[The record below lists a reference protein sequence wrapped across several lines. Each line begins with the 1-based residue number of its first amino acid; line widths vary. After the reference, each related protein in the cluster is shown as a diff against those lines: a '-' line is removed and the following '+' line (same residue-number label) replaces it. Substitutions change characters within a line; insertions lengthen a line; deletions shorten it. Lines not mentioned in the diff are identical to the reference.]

1 MQTSRIVTP
10 LLRPSEST
18 TSTRLR
24 KHVPRVT
31 NRGLHLLENANP
43 SRSSTRSLEPTTSPT
58 KQRGRG
64 QTLSQSFS
72 SRVGTLRTGMPQQGW
87 TNWGSLASVKK
98 EEMDP
103 ALMMW
108 WKRTIRIAME
118 TWVRTMSTT
127 VRRRKIW
134 AAVSLRM
141 TRNTG
146 RRNRKRVEPTKCWKA
161 MKSYWTMLNSLKI
174 IEGWQDGS
182 WEIVS
187 LLLKISLC
195 WKGSLL
201 IWMQTRTSK

>member
-18 TSTRLR
+18 ISTRLK

-31 NRGLHLLENANP
+31 NRGLHLLENENP
-43 SRSSTRSLEPTTSPT
+43 SRSSTRSWEPTTSPT

-72 SRVGTLRTGMPQQGW
+72 SRVGTLRTGMLQQGW
-87 TNWGSLASVKK
+87 TNRGSLASVKK
-98 EEMDP
+98 AEMDP

-108 WKRTIRIAME
+108 WKLTIRIAME
-118 TWVRTMSTT
+118 TWVRTMSFK
-127 VRRRKIW
+127 VRRRRRKIW

-141 TRNTG
+141 TRNTD

-161 MKSYWTMLNSLKI
+161 IKHFWTMWGYLRI
-174 IEGWQDGS
+174 IEG
-182 WEIVS
+182 
-187 LLLKISLC
+187 
-195 WKGSLL
+195 
-201 IWMQTRTSK
+201 